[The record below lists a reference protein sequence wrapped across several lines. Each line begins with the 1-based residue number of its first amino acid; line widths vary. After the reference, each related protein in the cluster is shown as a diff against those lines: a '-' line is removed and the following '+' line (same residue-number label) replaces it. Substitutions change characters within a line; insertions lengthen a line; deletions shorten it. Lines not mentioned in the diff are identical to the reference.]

1 METRG
6 MTVPREYPRRAV
18 YEAVRRAVEAGA
30 TTAELVA
37 RASRAIPGVSLEEI
51 IAANYKVRD
60 EALEHADELLRYKA
74 YRQARKAP
82 PAPGAA

>member
-18 YEAVRRAVEAGA
+18 CDAVRRSVVAGA

-37 RASRAIPGVSLEEI
+37 KASRDVPGVSLEEI
-51 IAANYKVRD
+51 IAANDKVRD

-82 PAPGAA
+82 PGPDAA